1 MLRDSWVLGTHSLCP
16 WAPVSHGSPE
26 RSELHRDFERKGSR
40 RIQLTV
46 EKPKRHR
53 ISTVASAWETDNKEV
68 PVYGVYNSA
77 LSSSLTASL
86 PPALTTL
93 PLWSTVEVWPAR
105 ALLMLPVALHA
116 PLAGL

>member
-1 MLRDSWVLGTHSLCP
+1 MSLGPGFSRLTG
-16 WAPVSHGSPE
+16 AKQ
-26 RSELHRDFERKGSR
+26 LHLDFERKGSR
-40 RIQLTV
+40 QIQLTV

-53 ISTVASAWETDNKEV
+53 ISTVALAWETDNKEV

>member
-1 MLRDSWVLGTHSLCP
+1 MLRDSWVFGTHPLCP

-26 RSELHRDFERKGSR
+26 QSQLPVMLKGRGSR
-40 RIQLTV
+40 QIQLTV
-46 EKPKRHR
+46 EKTKRHR
-53 ISTVASAWETDNKEV
+53 ISTVALAWETDNKEV

-105 ALLMLPVALHA
+105 ALLMLPVALHL
-116 PLAGL
+116 PVAGS